1 MMIVPEAANT
11 PPTPRQTEILASGIW
26 AASRLP
32 VGRVKCAF
40 PGSRERRQSLRN
52 HGSPLSPAS
61 AAPELC
67 FEVQSLAGGG
77 SPSASQRLR
86 CRSATWGMRR
96 TASLID
102 CAVFSRICCRQFSD
116 ASEHLPPRCEARS
129 IPFPLQFGTPE
140 NGHINRFV
148 PISQKQNAG
157 GILGCVKG
165 GRTKR
170 LPCHA
175 GTILIF

>member
-102 CAVFSRICCRQFSD
+102 CAVFSRICGRQFSD
-116 ASEHLPPRCEARS
+116 ASEYLSPRCEARS

-140 NGHINRFV
+140 DGHINRFA